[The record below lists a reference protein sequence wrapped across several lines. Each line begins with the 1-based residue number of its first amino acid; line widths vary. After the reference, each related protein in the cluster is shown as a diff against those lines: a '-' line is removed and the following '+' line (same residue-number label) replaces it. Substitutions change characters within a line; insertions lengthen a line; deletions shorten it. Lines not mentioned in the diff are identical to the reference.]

1 MLADGGRVTQETR
14 HFHEGDGSTSP
25 GRSKEEAQDYR
36 YFAEPDLVPVAPS
49 AEWIEELRATLPEP
63 PAERRRRLAEE
74 WDIDARTMADV
85 AETQA
90 MVDAGELT
98 DKLARAVFDGVIAGE
113 GRPVE
118 VVAGRGL
125 KVVSDE
131 GALNA
136 TVEDVIAANPE
147 VAQKIRGGKHQA
159 VGALIGQ
166 VMKAMRGQADAAR
179 VRELLME
186 KLT

>member
-1 MLADGGRVTQETR
+1 
-14 HFHEGDGSTSP
+14 
-25 GRSKEEAQDYR
+25 
-36 YFAEPDLVPVAPS
+36 
-49 AEWIEELRATLPEP
+49 
-63 PAERRRRLAEE
+63 
-74 WDIDARTMADV
+74 
-85 AETQA
+85 

>member
-1 MLADGGRVTQETR
+1 MAAVVAAGALDLIEATVAAGASPQSARKWWLSELARRANEAGVELEAPGVT
-14 HFHEGDGSTSP
+14 P
-25 GRSKEEAQDYR
+25 
-36 YFAEPDLVPVAPS
+36 
-49 AEWIEELRATLPEP
+49 
-63 PAERRRRLAEE
+63 
-74 WDIDARTMADV
+74 ADV

-125 KVVSDE
+125 KVVSDD